1 MRKVQVLSVSLYDY
15 TVREAMRKVE
25 EFFRQGKASTIAY
38 VSKEGI
44 MDADED
50 EQIKEFYNKMDLIV
64 FTDPDILRAANV
76 ETRNRLKEIE
86 ENAFIDEFLKKM
98 IRQKKSIYL
107 LAQTDAE
114 LVKLETGLRSYQE
127 NLNFVGR
134 FALEHLEADEDF
146 VVNEINMQQP
156 NVLISILPA
165 VKRIEFYD
173 ANHMK
178 LNTNIWLMLKDDVDL
193 KNKNRGLIRKI
204 YDNLMRSIFKKR
216 LLQYETEKEEAAR
229 EKEENDGDVSS
240 QREMP

>member
-25 EFFRQGKASTIAY
+25 EFFGQGTASTIAY

-44 MDADED
+44 MDADEN
-50 EQIKEFYNKMDLIV
+50 EQIKEFYNKVDLVV

-76 ETRNRLKEIE
+76 ETRNRLREIE

-98 IRQKKSIYL
+98 IRQRKSIYL

-114 LVKLETGLRSYQE
+114 LVKLETSLKSYQE

-156 NVLISILPA
+156 SVLISILPA
-165 VKRIEFYD
+165 GKRIEFYD

-178 LNTNIWLMLKDDVDL
+178 LNTNIWLMLKDDVDIQ
-193 KNKNRGLIRKI
+193 NKRRGLIRKI
-204 YDNLMRSIFKKR
+204 YDDLMRSIFKKR
-216 LLQYETEKEEAAR
+216 LLQYESEKDA
-229 EKEENDGDVSS
+229 EKQE
-240 QREMP
+240 